1 MTRRVLP
8 RVTAG
13 RMRVAAERLGPP
25 APPSPH
31 DLSGVRESPGALI
44 RMGGRWYPYG
54 WFFDPD
60 AEQRAD
66 VGFGAESR
74 KSA

>member
-8 RVTAG
+8 RVDSGPLRTAAG
-13 RMRVAAERLGPP
+13 RLAPP
-25 APPSPH
+25 APPSPR

-66 VGFGAESR
+66 LGFGAESR
-74 KSA
+74 KPA

>member
-1 MTRRVLP
+1 MTRGVLP

-13 RMRVAAERLGPP
+13 RLRRVAAEPP
-25 APPSPH
+25 APPSPR
-31 DLSGVRESPGALI
+31 DLAGVRESPGALI

-60 AEQRAD
+60 AEPRAD
-66 VGFGAESR
+66 VGLGAESR